1 MSPVLFSDALVKVLN
16 IDEYKLNSNINN
28 NSKISVVLKIGTS
41 ALLSVMAKTW
51 RSSVLVIDTL
61 YM

>member
-16 IDEYKLNSNINN
+16 IDEYKLNSNINTS
-28 NSKISVVLKIGTS
+28 SKVSVVVKIGTS
-41 ALLSVMAKTW
+41 VLLSQMSKTW
-51 RSSVLVIDTL
+51 RSLVLVIETL

>member
-28 NSKISVVLKIGTS
+28 SSKVSIVVKIGTS
-41 ALLSVMAKTW
+41 VLLSQMSKTW
-51 RSSVLVIDTL
+51 RSLVLVIETL